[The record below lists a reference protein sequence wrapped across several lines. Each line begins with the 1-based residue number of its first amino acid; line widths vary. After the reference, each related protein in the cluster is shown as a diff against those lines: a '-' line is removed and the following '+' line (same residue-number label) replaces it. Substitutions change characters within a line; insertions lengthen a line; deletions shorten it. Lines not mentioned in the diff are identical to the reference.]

1 MAWQSRPSLPS
12 LSPPYQA
19 LAALQKI
26 TTVVLSIELPSRS
39 RALHHHTIPVVP
51 SIALLPPSCDCYA
64 KTDRT
69 LNSPVQPIL
78 SHHLFSSKMV
88 QPSTIATISAAT
100 AVTGL
105 LAYALYFD
113 HQRRADPDF
122 RKNLRREERR
132 QARAEKEEAVAQ
144 GKQKRRGI
152 QAAVEAALE
161 EGFPTGTNEK
171 EQYFMEYV
179 QQGEVLASDR
189 KPSPIY
195 LPFYVQGRT
204 CPRETRWTIPC
215 PEQKGKTI
223 KVYAADKAESS
234 ASQTTEAAL
243 AFYKALKVYPT
254 PRDLISIYDKT
265 VDKRVLDVL
274 AEMIA
279 YDKSLDLNSQPPQG
293 INLADFADLPTAGL
307 D

>member
-88 QPSTIATISAAT
+88 RQVVQPRPQATTSRRQSAVRVNPRFVLAIANSFSHGDGTT
-100 AVTGL
+100 ADPVLRT
-105 LAYALYFD
+105 AYALYFD

-179 QQGEVLASDR
+179 QQGEVLASD
-189 KPSPIY
+189 P
-195 LPFYVQGRT
+195 
-204 CPRETRWTIPC
+204 
-215 PEQKGKTI
+215 
-223 KVYAADKAESS
+223 
-234 ASQTTEAAL
+234 SQTTEAAL